1 LKKST
6 IVTTFHTCYHPDLSK
21 DPNAQE
27 KFIAINEAYNF
38 LSKIGPTPH
47 NETRNYNYNP
57 EVSEYDQWRQQA
69 KAKARAREEIRLQQQ
84 MIKQMLRSF
93 QYAAFIILSF
103 NVLLTVDWLL
113 PKVEKEQRILK
124 TSTQREKLRGGY
136 TGYIYKNFVFENSQM
151 KIVWSNQVKLEL
163 LDRGLVESTIIFSIP
178 ISVILEDKQ
187 KKVRIEQAYSIYHIV
202 GYVIPIIFAIALV
215 YITLMKTLDQKLT
228 LAIFMIALFLFQLF
242 LFYFF

>member
-1 LKKST
+1 MRNVYLDTLELQPGTTERDVKKAYRRLAK
-6 IVTTFHTCYHPDLSK
+6 IYHPDLSK

-38 LSKIGPTPH
+38 LTKVGPTPH

-69 KAKARAREEIRLQQQ
+69 KAKARAREEIRMQQR

-113 PKVEKEQRILK
+113 PKVEKE
-124 TSTQREKLRGGY
+124 
-136 TGYIYKNFVFENSQM
+136 
-151 KIVWSNQVKLEL
+151 
-163 LDRGLVESTIIFSIP
+163 
-178 ISVILEDKQ
+178 
-187 KKVRIEQAYSIYHIV
+187 
-202 GYVIPIIFAIALV
+202 
-215 YITLMKTLDQKLT
+215 
-228 LAIFMIALFLFQLF
+228 
-242 LFYFF
+242 